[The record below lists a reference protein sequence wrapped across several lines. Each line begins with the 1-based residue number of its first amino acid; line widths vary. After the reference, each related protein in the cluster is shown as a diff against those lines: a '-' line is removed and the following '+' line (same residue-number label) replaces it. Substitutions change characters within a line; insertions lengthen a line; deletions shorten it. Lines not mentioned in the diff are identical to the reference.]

1 VRGPQALAANFGEGI
16 VMNPEIPDIGEV
28 APDFEVLKSSSETYH
43 LQQALGTGR
52 NVLLFFYRGH
62 W

>member
-1 VRGPQALAANFGEGI
+1 
-16 VMNPEIPDIGEV
+16 MNPEIPDIGEV